1 MYLIVYQYERRNND
15 GTEIKI
21 IQCKILKFNS
31 NQNKFEL
38 KYQFLADILENHIPF
53 SFNIAYI
60 NDDGI
65 YFLKKTHVI
74 INS

>member
-1 MYLIVYQYERRNND
+1 MYLIVYQYEFRKKD